1 MEVYGSSET
10 AGLGWRSHYQ
20 EPFRLLPW
28 WQLQQQ
34 PHEQGLSTTATCTRT
49 GVTTVLQ
56 DKIECISDNLIRVH
70 GRQDAVIQI
79 AGHNINLD
87 TLASALAQH
96 PDVYAAK
103 VSWHQQQGD
112 TRLHYFLAVNFLA
125 TNALGTGALPGAE
138 RHLPGTP
145 AHDNNRWLSDL
156 LLFQHADGQI
166 DMQCKRLEQQLV
178 VHLGQQLN
186 ADTGTHS

>member
-1 MEVYGSSET
+1 VEVYGSSET

-79 AGHNINLD
+79 AGTISIWTRWLRRWHNTRMCTPPKSAGINN
-87 TLASALAQH
+87 
-96 PDVYAAK
+96 K
-103 VSWHQQQGD
+103 VIPGCIIFWRSIFWQLMHWEPE
-112 TRLHYFLAVNFLA
+112 HYPVLS
-125 TNALGTGALPGAE
+125 GIYRG
-138 RHLPGTP
+138 HLPTTTTAG
-145 AHDNNRWLSDL
+145 
-156 LLFQHADGQI
+156 
-166 DMQCKRLEQQLV
+166 
-178 VHLGQQLN
+178 
-186 ADTGTHS
+186 